1 MLQQPSKHHKYVS
14 SNECRTESSPRINNS
29 TTNIFLSALDVWPS
43 PQDPHSSRSTRSAA
57 ARDPSVR
64 ARGIGGAEAEERDS
78 REERA
83 RKRSRGR
90 RTDSERNSV

>member
-14 SNECRTESSPRINNS
+14 SGDYRTESSPRSNNS
-29 TTNIFLSALDVWPS
+29 TTTIFVSDLDVSPF
-43 PQDPHSSRSTRSAA
+43 PQDPPSSRSTRSAA

-64 ARGIGGAEAEERDS
+64 ARGIGGAEAEERNP

-90 RTDSERNSV
+90 RTDSERNPV